1 MKKVVHTLLAVMLVI
16 TQLATVVG
24 AAGIMPLW
32 ENTIDVAC
40 EVTFDETEGT
50 VMSYIHGY
58 DDVTEITGTLVL
70 YEGYR
75 EIVSWDID
83 EEDSYWS
90 VLYAFDAV
98 EGKTYRLELEA
109 EVYMDGLWE
118 SIEISESAKCQ

>member
-24 AAGIMPLW
+24 ATDIMPLW

-40 EVTFDETEGT
+40 EVTFDETEGI
-50 VMSYIHGY
+50 VYSRINGY
-58 DDVTEITGTLVL
+58 DDVTAITGTLIL

-75 EIVSWDID
+75 EIMSWDID
-83 EEDSYWS
+83 EDDNYWS

-98 EGKTYRLELEA
+98 KGKTYRLELEA
-109 EVYMDGLWE
+109 EVYKNGLWE
-118 SIEISESAKCQ
+118 PIEISDSTKC

>member
-1 MKKVVHTLLAVMLVI
+1 MLVI

-58 DDVTEITGTLVL
+58 DDVTAITGTLVL

-75 EIVSWDID
+75 EIMSWDID
-83 EEDSYWS
+83 EEDGYWS

-98 EGKTYRLELEA
+98 KGKTYRLELEA

-118 SIEISESAKCQ
+118 SVEISESAKCQ